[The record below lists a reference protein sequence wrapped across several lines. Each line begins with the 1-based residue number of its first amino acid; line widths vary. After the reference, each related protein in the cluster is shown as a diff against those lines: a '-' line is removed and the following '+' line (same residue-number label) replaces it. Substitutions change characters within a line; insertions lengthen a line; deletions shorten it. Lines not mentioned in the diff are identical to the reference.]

1 MKKTGNPIK
10 NILGI
15 CGSPLGVK
23 NLPFNHK
30 DGIDIFGNQDES
42 TCAKLLKRALREA
55 RKSGV
60 RTKILD
66 LANDD
71 TPPMNDS
78 RIKDMLRKA
87 DGFIIATP
95 VHWFNVS
102 VLIKQFI
109 DEALYDFSDEPYEL
123 EGKPVGIIAVCN
135 EDGGNQ
141 AIANI
146 AMPLNHCGVFVPPFG
161 TLFYNKSMPEHGEG
175 GWQEEVEWIGEVV
188 ADYLQV
194 K

>member
-1 MKKTGNPIK
+1 MKKSATLTK

-15 CGSPLGVK
+15 CGSPLGVR
-23 NLPFNHK
+23 NIPFKHK
-30 DGIDIFGNQDES
+30 DGIDVFGNRDES

-55 RKSGV
+55 EKSGV

-109 DEALYDFSDEPYEL
+109 DEALYDFSNEPYEL

-141 AIANI
+141 AISNI

-161 TLFYNKSMPEHGEG
+161 TLFYNRSMPEHGEG
-175 GWQEEVEWIGEVV
+175 GWQEEVEWIGKVV
-188 ADYLQV
+188 VDYIIN
-194 K
+194 

>member
-1 MKKTGNPIK
+1 MKTQGKQTK
-10 NILGI
+10 KILGI
-15 CGSPLGVK
+15 CGSPLGVR
-23 NLPFNHK
+23 NLPFRK
-30 DGIDIFGNQDES
+30 DLFGNPDES
-42 TCAKLLKRALREA
+42 TCAKLLKRALKEA
-55 RKSGV
+55 KKDGV
-60 RTKILD
+60 KTKILD
-66 LANDD
+66 LANPD
-71 TPPMNDS
+71 TPPMDDS

-109 DEALYDFSDEPYEL
+109 DMALYDFSDEPYEL

-141 AIANI
+141 AIASI

-161 TLFYNKSMPEHGEG
+161 TLFYNKSMPDHGEG
-175 GWQEEVEWIGEVV
+175 GWQEEVEWIGKVV
-188 ADYLQV
+188 ADYIA

>member
-1 MKKTGNPIK
+1 MLKSKLSKKI
-10 NILGI
+10 IGI
-15 CGSPLGVK
+15 CGSPLGEK
-23 NLPFNHK
+23 SK
-30 DGIDIFGNQDES
+30 CYE
-42 TCAKLLKRALREA
+42 LLSRALREA
-55 RKSGV
+55 RNNGVSTEIHDMSVSGTV
-60 RTKILD
+60 LLKERLKE
-66 LANDD
+66 
-71 TPPMNDS
+71 
-78 RIKDMLRKA
+78 A

-109 DEALYDFSDEPYEL
+109 DETLYNFSAEPYEL

-161 TLFYNKSMPEHGEG
+161 TLFYNRSMPEHGEG
-175 GWQEEVEWIGEVV
+175 GWQEEVEWIGKVV
-188 ADYLQV
+188 ADYIENDIRRTR
-194 K
+194 